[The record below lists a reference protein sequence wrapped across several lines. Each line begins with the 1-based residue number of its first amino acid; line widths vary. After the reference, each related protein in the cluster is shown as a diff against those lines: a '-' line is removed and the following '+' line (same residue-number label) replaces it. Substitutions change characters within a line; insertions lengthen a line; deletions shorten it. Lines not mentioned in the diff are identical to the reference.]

1 MKPEDRKIIHLD
13 MDCFFAAVEV
23 KHNDLLLKKPV
34 AVGGRADKRGV
45 IAAASYEARAFGV
58 KSAMATATAL
68 KLCPHLTI
76 VHPQFSLYKEES
88 AAIKEIFKRYTDIVE
103 PLSLD
108 EAFLDVSSSKLHGG
122 SATLIAKEIRNTIL
136 IERGLT
142 ASAGIANNKFL
153 AKVASDLKKPN
164 GQFTIAPRYN
174 SAFTEKLPVEKIFG
188 VGQKTKERMHSLKIF
203 TCSDLRKL
211 SLYELQKN
219 FGKFGDR
226 LNDLCR
232 GVDHRP
238 VKTNTV
244 RKSFSVERTFDIDLS
259 SESEI
264 VQGFTRVYED
274 FIKRFEASK
283 HDPSEVKGVSFKLK
297 THDFVLKTKD
307 SVSKRIIP
315 EKDEALHKL
324 VSFWKETSEPIRLI
338 GFGVRLINPNREGR
352 QLEWEV

>member
-1 MKPEDRKIIHLD
+1 LKPKDRKIIHVD

-23 KHNDLLLKKPV
+23 KHNDLLLKKPL

-58 KSAMATATAL
+58 KSAMSTAMAL

-88 AAIKEIFKRYTDIVE
+88 IAIKEIFSRFTDAIE

-108 EAFLDVSSSKLHGG
+108 EAFLDVTTSELHNG
-122 SATLIAKEIRNTIL
+122 SATLIAREIRNTIL

-164 GQFTIAPRYN
+164 GQFTISPKFN
-174 SAFTEKLPVEKIFG
+174 LEFTEKLPVEKIFG
-188 VGQKTKERMHSLKIF
+188 VGKKTKEYMHSLDVY
-203 TCSDLRKL
+203 TCADLRKL
-211 SLYELQKN
+211 DLLTLQQY

-226 LNDLCR
+226 LNSLCR

-238 VKTNTV
+238 VKTHSV
-244 RKSFSVERTFDIDLS
+244 RKSFSVERTFDVDLKI
-259 SESEI
+259 EDEI
-264 VQGFTRVYED
+264 IQGFHRVYDE
-274 FIKRFEASK
+274 FSKRFEASK
-283 HDPSEVKGVSFKLK
+283 HSESEVKGVSFKLK
-297 THDFVLKTKD
+297 SHDFVLKTKD
-307 SVSKRIIP
+307 SISKKRIP
-315 EKDEALHKL
+315 DREEALNKII
-324 VSFWKETSEPIRLI
+324 SFWKENKEPVRLI
-338 GFGVRLINPNREGR
+338 GFGVRLINPEKEDL
-352 QLEWEV
+352 QLELIF